1 MEGGSKTNLNVLNW
15 LSCTEPR
22 KIPGQVNQMKV
33 EIKENIEKINL
44 ELARIGNIN
53 HKLFSVKTKMEIY
66 TSF

>member
-1 MEGGSKTNLNVLNW
+1 
-15 LSCTEPR
+15 
-22 KIPGQVNQMKV
+22 MKV